1 MNQFNEQHHVTT
13 GKRRALI
20 MAIVLMALALGVGIF
35 GNRYKAQQEAVDLS
49 PRSARIEYEV
59 TGSTSEVEISYLN
72 DLAYIDSR
80 VGAPPWRFSF
90 RAPHGREL
98 RIEVTNRGDGTIGC
112 TISTGGRIISSQTES
127 VTERITCMA
136 IVPTAAKD

>member
-20 MAIVLMALALGVGIF
+20 MAIVLMSLALGVGIF

-72 DLAYIDSR
+72 DFSR
-80 VGAPPWRFSF
+80 TAWP
-90 RAPHGREL
+90 
-98 RIEVTNRGDGTIGC
+98 
-112 TISTGGRIISSQTES
+112 
-127 VTERITCMA
+127 RITH
-136 IVPTAAKD
+136 